1 MNSETIQTTKPRQ
14 SLLGLVILI
23 YIAFIALGMPD
34 GLLGVAWPSIRA
46 GFGIPLDALG
56 AFLFT
61 GMIGYMLS
69 STFSGP
75 MTNRWGVGR
84 VLIASCLA
92 TGAALIGYTLMP
104 AWWMMVALGFLSG
117 LGAGGIDSSLNG
129 FVARHYDSGLMQW
142 LHASYGIGV
151 TSGPLIMTYFLS
163 GGSSWRNGYLV
174 VGGFQLVLAAIFVF
188 TLPLWQRQPER
199 EHLDEN
205 GEAMAKPGLAQSLRH
220 GKVWLGLVMF
230 LFYTGAEV
238 TLGTWTYSLLT
249 ESRGFDPKTAGLF
262 AGSYWASFTIG
273 RILAG
278 VIAKRVSMKRLVRA
292 CILLALAGAS
302 LLIWNPTPWSSL
314 VAVVLLGLAYAP
326 IYPGLVTL
334 TAERTGHADA
344 ANAIGLQQATGSLG
358 ASGLTALVGV
368 LARRISLEA
377 VPWAL
382 AFFLLA
388 LLGLFLLGHGAGSGN
403 NSPLMPEPARPDQD

>member
-142 LHASYGIGV
+142 LHASYGIGI
-151 TSGPLIMTYFLS
+151 TSGPVIMTITINSLN
-163 GGSSWRNGYLV
+163 SWRAGYTTVGLV
-174 VGGFQLVLAAIFVF
+174 QLALTACF
-188 TLPLWQRQPER
+188 TLTLPMWAQKKPAGASNPELKLTDYKTPFV
-199 EHLDEN
+199 ET
-205 GEAMAKPGLAQSLRH
+205 LRRPE
-220 GKVWLGLVMF
+220 VWLSILLFF
-230 LFYTGAEV
+230 LYVGAEV
-238 TLGTWTYSLLT
+238 SLGTWVYTLLT
-249 ESRGFDPKTAGLF
+249 ESRGIATTTAGF
-262 AGSYWASFTIG
+262 WAGSYWAMFTIG
-273 RILAG
+273 RVLAG
-278 VIAKRVSMKRLVRA
+278 LYARRIGVDMLVQASLLGALTGAALLWWNPSNTVSLIGVALTGLSIAPIFPGLVSGTSKRVSPR
-292 CILLALAGAS
+292 
-302 LLIWNPTPWSSL
+302 
-314 VAVVLLGLAYAP
+314 Y
-326 IYPGLVTL
+326 
-334 TAERTGHADA
+334 A
-344 ANAIGLQQATGSLG
+344 ANTIGMQMGATGLG
-358 ASGLTALVGV
+358 AALIPGLVGV
-368 LARRISLEA
+368 LADQITLEII
-377 VPWAL
+377 PIC
-382 AFFLLA
+382 LLA
-388 LLGLFLLGHGAGSGN
+388 LFGTLFALYILAIRLQTRMKVQN
-403 NSPLMPEPARPDQD
+403 PETPS